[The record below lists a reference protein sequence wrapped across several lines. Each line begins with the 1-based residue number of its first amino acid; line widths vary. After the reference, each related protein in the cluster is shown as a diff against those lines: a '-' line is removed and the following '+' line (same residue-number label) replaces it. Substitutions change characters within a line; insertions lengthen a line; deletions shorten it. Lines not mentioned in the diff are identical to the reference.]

1 VRRAAIFG
9 EATELLADRLVALLD
24 PQPGETVLELAAG
37 IGETGF
43 AVAERL
49 GEQGRLLSS
58 DAAPEMV
65 DAARR
70 RAAEL
75 GVGNAEFMVLDAEA
89 IELDAEAVDGV
100 LCRFGI
106 MLVPSP
112 ERAVAEIAR
121 VIRPG
126 GRVSLAV
133 WASPDENDWM
143 TAAGRSAVELGLVER
158 PDPRAPGPFRFADV
172 GELCA
177 LLERSGLSVATVEDV
192 PVRWRAPSL
201 DAWWET
207 VVDMSPTLGELL
219 AGTSAERAASLRRS
233 AEARLAPHVEPDGS
247 LAVPGLARALLAVA
261 GN

>member
-1 VRRAAIFG
+1 
-9 EATELLADRLVALLD
+9 LLD

-58 DAAPEMV
+58 DVAPEMV

-75 GVGNAEFMVLDAEA
+75 GIANAEFLVLDAEA
-89 IELDAEAVDGV
+89 IELADGAVNGV

-112 ERAVAEIAR
+112 ERAAAEIAR
-121 VIRPG
+121 VLRRG

-133 WASPDENDWM
+133 WASADDNDWM
-143 TAAGRSAVELGLVER
+143 TAAGRSAVELGLAEP
-158 PDPRAPGPFRFADV
+158 PDPRAPGPFRFANVD
-172 GELCA
+172 ELRG
-177 LLERSGLSVATVEDV
+177 LLERSGLGVVTVEDV
-192 PVRWRAPSL
+192 PVRWHTPSL
-201 DAWWET
+201 RAWWET
-207 VVDMSPTLGELL
+207 TCDMSPTLTGLLGEIS
-219 AGTSAERAASLRRS
+219 AGEAAALRAA
-233 AEARLAPHVEPDGS
+233 AEARLAPYVAADGS
-247 LAVPGLARALLAVA
+247 LTVPGLARALLAVA
-261 GN
+261 DRSV